1 MTEKNYSFGVEE
13 EYFVVDGET
22 KSLRKK
28 ASPAF
33 LAELKRAIGP
43 IVTREMLQSQLEIAT
58 KPAHTMQE
66 AYDEMRHLR
75 RSIGEIA
82 AEHGLAYFAAGTHPT
97 AAWSG
102 GQQTQKIRYDGLM
115 QDFQMLGERNLLCGM
130 HVHVQLPDAD
140 RRVDVMRRMVPYI
153 PLFIALSTSSPFWR
167 SRSTGLMGY
176 RLAAYDELPRTGLPP
191 AFASQ
196 AHYDT
201 YIAALVGADVIPD
214 SSFTWWAARP
224 SLKHPTLELRIA
236 DCCTLVEDG
245 VAIASLY
252 RALVKRLVDRP
263 TPPVAVDAA
272 RYALIE
278 ENKWRAQRYGLDCEM
293 VDPFSLEPIDT
304 RTMIARLVEDVMPEA
319 ETLECASSVRSTL
332 GILSRGTSAD
342 RQLEFYQH
350 ARREMPR
357 AEALRDVVRWLT
369 AATIDAPERAMA
381 NDVAESAS
389 A

>member
-1 MTEKNYSFGVEE
+1 MTGKTMTGKNMAEKNYSFGVEE

-33 LAELKRAIGP
+33 LAELKRTVGP

-66 AYDEMRHLR
+66 VYDEMKHLR
-75 RSIGEIA
+75 RSIGTIA
-82 AEHGLAYFAAGTHPT
+82 ADHGLAYFAAGTHPT

-176 RLAAYDELPRTGLPP
+176 RLAAYDELPRTGLPELFESN
-191 AFASQ
+191 AEYEAYMS
-196 AHYDT
+196 
-201 YIAALVGADVIPD
+201 ALIETRVIQD
-214 SSFTWWAARP
+214 SSYVWWTIRP
-224 SLKHPTLELRIA
+224 SANHPTLELRA
-236 DCCTLVEDG
+236 PDVCTRLDDA
-245 VAIASLY
+245 VALAALY
-252 RALVKRLVDRP
+252 RALARHLFNHPETNRDITSVDRAI
-263 TPPVAVDAA
+263 AV
-272 RYALIE
+272 
-278 ENKWRAQRYGLDCEM
+278 ENKWRAQRYGIHGSFVDRGERRAVPIAEELDRLIALLEEDIGELDCAAE
-293 VDPFSLEPIDT
+293 
-304 RTMIARLVEDVMPEA
+304 IANARKIM
-319 ETLECASSVRSTL
+319 ST
-332 GILSRGTSAD
+332 GTSAD
-342 RQLEFYQH
+342 MQIAVF
-350 ARREMPR
+350 RE
-357 AEALRDVVRWLT
+357 AEQRTGSRNKAFGAVKTWLT
-369 AATIDAPERAMA
+369 EATLQ
-381 NDVAESAS
+381 
-389 A
+389 